1 MEKKVIIKKVTKLIP
16 KGKSHWISS
25 PKKYRK
31 VKEKKKEKNSSHVV
45 KAFFKLQYR
54 LTCIHHNQSF
64 NSRCIPTHDH
74 EEERQRQFDGGSDP
88 NIMGV
93 ENYI

>member
-1 MEKKVIIKKVTKLIP
+1 MITVNKINQTKKENFNGYQVQRNKK
-16 KGKSHWISS
+16 KSN
-25 PKKYRK
+25 RR
-31 VKEKKKEKNSSHVV
+31 KEKRRKKNSSHVV

-93 ENYI
+93 EHYI

>member
-31 VKEKKKEKNSSHVV
+31 VKEKKKEKTAV
-45 KAFFKLQYR
+45 
-54 LTCIHHNQSF
+54 T
-64 NSRCIPTHDH
+64 
-74 EEERQRQFDGGSDP
+74 
-88 NIMGV
+88 
-93 ENYI
+93 